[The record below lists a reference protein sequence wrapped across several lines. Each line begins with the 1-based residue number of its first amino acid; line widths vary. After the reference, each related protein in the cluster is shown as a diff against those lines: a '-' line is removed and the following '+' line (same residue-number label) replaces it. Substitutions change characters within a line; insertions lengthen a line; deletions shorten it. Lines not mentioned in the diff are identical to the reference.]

1 MLRNSEQ
8 VSGFTVYVNF
18 RNDATITIY
27 QQLEASYFQSFN
39 SIWKTDGKM
48 LTGTYN
54 DSVPWGSDYE
64 YEMSSAHH
72 IQKSSHIKPTSLK
85 SNPATRCTSA
95 VHRRGFYLKFF
106 NGASV
111 LVVLVRPDVNCA
123 VKDSVLSHNVL
134 QNIAGQ
140 HLGIVSGV
148 DEGRT
153 GGKRIIT

>member
-64 YEMSSAHH
+64 YEMSSDGERLTLRSAGDSPEVSVYRRCSIPEDVINASHPEV
-72 IQKSSHIKPTSLK
+72 KS
-85 SNPATRCTSA
+85 
-95 VHRRGFYLKFF
+95 Y
-106 NGASV
+106 
-111 LVVLVRPDVNCA
+111 
-123 VKDSVLSHNVL
+123 
-134 QNIAGQ
+134 
-140 HLGIVSGV
+140 
-148 DEGRT
+148 
-153 GGKRIIT
+153 